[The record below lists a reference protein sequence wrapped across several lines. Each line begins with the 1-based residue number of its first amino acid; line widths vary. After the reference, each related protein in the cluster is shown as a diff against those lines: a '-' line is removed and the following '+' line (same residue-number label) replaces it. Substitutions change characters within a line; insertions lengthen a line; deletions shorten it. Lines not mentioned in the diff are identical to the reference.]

1 MVMRAVQ
8 EALNQDNQFRPE
20 LFWSALA
27 INVLYMFV
35 GVNLYLLAIGY
46 ARRHGML
53 MQMGE

>member
-1 MVMRAVQ
+1 MRAVLL
-8 EALNQDNQFRPE
+8 EHQFRAE
-20 LFWSALA
+20 LFWQALT
-27 INVLYMFV
+27 INVLYMFA